1 MEVKEDLTLETR
13 PVKIMDQSEKTLR
26 NKRVS
31 LVRVL
36 WRNSQI
42 EEEMWERE
50 AQIKEKYPHLFLKN
64 VKYTKRGRFI
74 IIQNVCIIQKK
85 KKEEKDGAKM
95 ELIRDGTINTH
106 PFSHPWRADNK
117 KKEGGEFHIF
127 PSSKLGVNT

>member
-1 MEVKEDLTLETR
+1 
-13 PVKIMDQSEKTLR
+13 MDQSEKTLR

-42 EEEMWERE
+42 KEEMWERE

-74 IIQNVCIIQKK
+74 IIQNVVIIPKK
-85 KKEEKDGAKM
+85 KRGERWGQN
-95 ELIRDGTINTH
+95 GINKR
-106 PFSHPWRADNK
+106 WDYK
-117 KKEGGEFHIF
+117 Y
-127 PSSKLGVNT
+127 PSLLSSMAG